1 MRRKAIM
8 FAHLFSSLAIGKTV
22 IKNRIVSTGHDTVMA
37 HDGQVTDRLI
47 SYHEARAKGG
57 AGLIIAQVAG
67 VHHTARYTSHMLMA
81 DSDDCI
87 AGYRK
92 LADRLHA
99 YGTIVYGQLFHP
111 GREIMETDDGTGAI
125 AYAPSAVPNSRF
137 RVMPIPLSLEMIREI
152 IAGYASSALR
162 LKQAGLDGVEI
173 VASHGYLPAQFLNP
187 HVNRREDDYGGP
199 LEYRMRFLREVAR
212 AIRDRVG
219 DDFAVGLRISG
230 DERDPETIEASDVFE
245 TCRVLDHDQ
254 SLDYFHVIAGT
265 SASLQGA
272 IHIVPPMYYEAG
284 YVAPFAAQV
293 KAFVSKPV
301 IVTGRINQPQIAEEI
316 LRKGSADFC
325 GMTRALIADPEMPNK
340 AQSGVLDD
348 IRACIACNQACI
360 GHFHKGYPISCIQY
374 PETGRELTFGAKK
387 TKAKAPKH
395 ILVAGGGP
403 AGMKAASVLAERG
416 HRVTLCEAGA
426 QLGGQAQLAQM
437 LPGRAEFGGIIT
449 NLEREA
455 ERAGVVIK
463 RKTPVTRDLLADM
476 KPDHVVIATGAKPR
490 WPQIEGEGAH
500 IVDAWQVL
508 KGEANCGTRVVI
520 ADWRADW
527 IGLGLA
533 EKLARDGA
541 SVTLAVE
548 GTMAGEGLPFYVRDE
563 MIARLHRFGVTIKT
577 YHRLFGA
584 DGDTVYFHHT
594 SGGDPVAIENVETLV
609 LAQGHERVATLETDA
624 SAVGIPASIIGDAL
638 TPRTAEDA
646 VLDGLNLATSDI
658 FA

>member
-1 MRRKAIM
+1 M
-8 FAHLFSSLAIGKTV
+8 FDHLFSPLAIGKTT

-37 HDGQVTDRLI
+37 HDGHVTDRLI
-47 SYHEARAKGG
+47 AYHEARARGG

-67 VHHTARYTSHMLMA
+67 VHPTARYTSHMLMA

-92 LADRLHA
+92 LSDVVHKH
-99 YGTIVYGQLFHP
+99 GTTLYAQLFHP
-111 GREIMETDDGTGAI
+111 GREIMETDDGTAAI

-137 RVMPIPLSLEMIREI
+137 RVMPIPLAQEMISEI

-162 LKQAGLDGVEI
+162 LKEAGLDGVEI

-187 HVNRREDDYGGP
+187 YVNRRYDAYGGS
-199 LEYRMRFLREVAR
+199 LENRMRFLREVAR
-212 AIRDRVG
+212 AIREKVG
-219 DDFAVGLRISG
+219 DGFVVGLRISG
-230 DERDPETIEASDVFE
+230 DERDPETIEASEIFE
-245 TCRVLDHDQ
+245 TCRILDADQ
-254 SLDYFHVIAGT
+254 TLDYFHVIAGT

-293 KAFVSKPV
+293 KALVSKPV

-340 AQSGVLDD
+340 AQSGALDD

-387 TKAKAPKH
+387 TKTKSPKH
-395 ILVAGGGP
+395 ILIAGGGP

-426 QLGGQAQLAQM
+426 QLGGQAQLAQI

-455 ERAGVVIK
+455 TRAGVEIR
-463 RKTPVTRDLLADM
+463 RKVQVTRDLLADVQ
-476 KPDHVVIATGAKPR
+476 PDHLVIATGAKPR
-490 WPQIEGEGAH
+490 CPKIEGEGAH

-508 KGEANCGTRVVI
+508 KGEANCGARVVI

-541 SVTLAVE
+541 SVTLAIE
-548 GTMAGEGLPFYVRDE
+548 GTTAGEGLPFYVRDE
-563 MIARLHRFGVTIKT
+563 MVARLNRLGVTIKT

-584 DGDTVYFHHT
+584 DGDTVYFHHA
-594 SGGDPVAIENVETLV
+594 SSGDPIAIENIETLV
-609 LAQGHERVATLETDA
+609 LSQGHERVATLEADA
-624 SAVGIPASIIGDAL
+624 SALGIMTSIIGDAL

-646 VLDGLNLATSDI
+646 VLDGLKLSTREI
-658 FA
+658 FS